1 MSDTREMF
9 NNQRISRAEK
19 EKNKKQWYKDKIKIL
34 DAHSNKTVYGYDGI
48 SEYHRMKVNYDLFN
62 NILDTRDFEYITK
75 PFGEEGGELP
85 AKMTNRDI
93 LSGKIKAIIGM
104 ERRRGFDY
112 KLFAVN
118 PDATTRREQEEF
130 GKIREYV
137 VNNIMLPIKIQME
150 LEAQQPLS

>member
-19 EKNKKQWYKDKIKIL
+19 ERNDKQWYKDKIRIL

-93 LSGKIKAIIGM
+93 LSGKIKAIVGM
-104 ERRRGFDY
+104 EQRRGFDY
-112 KLFAVN
+112 KIFAVN
-118 PDATTRREQEEF
+118 ADATTRREQEES
-130 GKIREYV
+130 RPLLSY
-137 VNNIMLPIKIQME
+137 
-150 LEAQQPLS
+150 LEIDGLLAHFLHPPRYCP